1 MSYTGW
7 GILLLSIAGLL
18 LSIYALKNRDSVQV
32 KPNNP
37 LDHIEG
43 MYILKMPY
51 ERIVIAYFGIMCV
64 LYVISLTVNI
74 HLEPLH
80 ISGLLITS
88 TAFLL
93 FLYKLGLSLT
103 TKAKFSIATLLYAV
117 FNAIIAYLVYSNL
130 TDPVKAMSDVA
141 MYTQTVHILGLV
153 LGLGGTLILD
163 ILIFHFLWNFKIHKA
178 EAVIMH
184 LISQVVIIGLILLLV
199 TGVAIYL
206 TDQQRYLYSGRFLMK
221 MTAVLVLTINGVV
234 LNFYIMPKIEK
245 LSLRKEEQEK
255 RQTLKR
261 TAFAVGAVSIISWL
275 AAFFFAMIKDLES
288 FSYLTLCI
296 PYVVILIIGV
306 FASQFFKMKM
316 EQDVANEGL
325 EDNGK

>member
-1 MSYTGW
+1 MSYTEL
-7 GILLLSIAGLL
+7 GILLLSLAGLV

-37 LDHIEG
+37 LDYMEG

-64 LYVISLTVNI
+64 LYVVSLLVNI
-74 HLEPLH
+74 HVESLH

-103 TKAKFSIATLLYAV
+103 TRAQFSIATLLYAV
-117 FNAIIAYLVYSNL
+117 FNAIITWLIYSNL
-130 TDPVKAMSDVA
+130 TDPISGLSEVVV
-141 MYTQTVHILGLV
+141 YTQTVHILGLV

-184 LISQVVIIGLILLLV
+184 LISQVVIIGLILLLT

-206 TDQQRYLYSGRFLMK
+206 TDQQQYLYSGRFLMK
-221 MTAVLVLTINGVV
+221 MTAVLVLTVNGII
-234 LNFYIMPKIEK
+234 LNFYVMPKIEK
-245 LSLRKEEQEK
+245 LSLLKEEQKK
-255 RQTLKR
+255 RQPLKR
-261 TAFAVGAVSIISWL
+261 TAFAVGAVSVISWF
-275 AAFFFAMIKDLES
+275 AAFFFAMIKGLET
-288 FSYLTLCI
+288 FSYWTLCL
-296 PYVVILIIGV
+296 PYVAILIVGV
-306 FASQFFKMKM
+306 LASQFFKLKM
-316 EQDVANEGL
+316 EREELQEIGG
-325 EDNGK
+325 NGK